1 VPEDHEPDRHLE
13 GRQREQPGYE
23 RAFSAGQLAG
33 QPLSNIDLVVP
44 PELRDE
50 VSYLTSRRSRLLATP
65 RRRTVASSISTLI
78 VLGGIL
84 TAFLLAPGSAKVRA
98 FFFNGHDIWQALVGN
113 PNKGYYSVG
122 KAILTNIEMFLIA
135 EVFIL
140 LLALLI
146 ALVRLSRS
154 PVMLPFR
161 LIATAYVDFF
171 RGVPLLLVIFAIG
184 FGVPA
189 LGLRFISSQSA
200 FVYGTVSLVLGY
212 SAYVSEV
219 YRAGL
224 YSVPLSQIA
233 SARSLGLKP
242 WPAMRHVVLPQA
254 VRTII
259 PPLLNDFIGL
269 QKDTALVAVLGSVIE
284 ANRAADIYSSTVFN
298 YSGYT
303 VAAILFLILT
313 IPLARF
319 TDRLIAKDRARR
331 LAGAGT

>member
-1 VPEDHEPDRHLE
+1 MPEDRRPDPYEEAFPPGQTGYEDGFAAGRVA
-13 GRQREQPGYE
+13 GRQLGN
-23 RAFSAGQLAG
+23 L
-33 QPLSNIDLVVP
+33 DLVISRQV
-44 PELRDE
+44 RDE
-50 VSYLTSRRSRLLATP
+50 VSYLTSRRSRLLGTP
-65 RRRTVASSISTLI
+65 RRRTVASSVSTLV
-78 VLGGIL
+78 VLGGIVA
-84 TAFLLAPGSAKVRA
+84 AFLLAPGSAKVRA
-98 FFFNGHDIWQALVGN
+98 FFFNGHDFWQALVGN
-113 PNKGYYSVG
+113 PSKGYYSVG

-140 LLALLI
+140 ILALVI

-161 LIATAYVDFF
+161 IIATGYVDFF

-189 LGLRFISSQSA
+189 LGLTFISSQSA

-319 TDRLIAKDRARR
+319 TDRLIAKDRSRR